1 MSASRFS
8 RVSRVSIT
16 RTNNNSNPKLLSKEQ
31 LENLK
36 LYLDYLKEDNSLQ
49 DCLTE
54 IGDLFNADL
63 FYISKD
69 NLKEILNS
77 EDIFSNYIRVSSRSR
92 TLTRIASKASK
103 SLRKNTTPF
112 CDRSIISN
120 LVRKEQLDASSYAQ
134 FSIFINSKTCYKS
147 EDFNRVFSKDRIL
160 ITLPSSEIDKYD
172 KHFFDSFD
180 KNKPFY
186 HFLNT
191 ENDFYK
197 KFEEVYKFLIT
208 DIFAHLLE
216 MRLIDTNLQTLLESN
231 PELKGSYKKIM
242 DKFIKQKILE
252 FCIAKCSM
260 LNKKN
265 NKNNENNKN
274 FKRIIAVNF
283 GILQI
288 EEFKE
293 KYCNKP
299 KSTSTSTSTSKS
311 KSKSRSQEAWGVS
324 TYKSFEDLKKLRE
337 ERSKLKY
344 TYIKAKPIE
353 KSSIKINIDLLD
365 TQIKKLEK
373 EIIPIHN
380 RSDNSYDA

>member
-147 EDFNRVFSKDRIL
+147 EDFNRVFIKDRIL

-252 FCIAKCSM
+252 FCIAKCKM
-260 LNKKN
+260 LDSI
-265 NKNNENNKN
+265 ENNTN
-274 FKRIIAVNF
+274 FERIIAVNF

-288 EEFKE
+288 EEFKA
-293 KYCNKP
+293 KYCNKL
-299 KSTSTSTSTSKS
+299 KSTSTSISTSKS

-337 ERSKLKY
+337 ERLKLKY

-353 KSSIKINIDLLD
+353 KSSIKINIALLD
-365 TQIKKLEK
+365 SKIEELKK

-380 RSDNSYDA
+380 RSDNSNA